1 MFCFEGNARVPGK
14 RYTWVDTYEFKKVD
28 TYEERMKKHLPSR
41 KQKKTILDLSL
52 KEPDITVKPLHF
64 NDEKI

>member
-1 MFCFEGNARVPGK
+1 MFCFVLRDMQGFQENL
-14 RYTWVDTYEFKKVD
+14 TQVDTQEFKPEK
-28 TYEERMKKHLPSR
+28 RMKKCLPSR
-41 KQKKTILDLSL
+41 KQKKNILDLSL

>member
-1 MFCFEGNARVPGK
+1 MWVDTCEFK
-14 RYTWVDTYEFKKVD
+14 RVDTYEK
-28 TYEERMKKHLPSR
+28 RMKKHLPSR
-41 KQKKTILDLSL
+41 KQKKNILDLSL